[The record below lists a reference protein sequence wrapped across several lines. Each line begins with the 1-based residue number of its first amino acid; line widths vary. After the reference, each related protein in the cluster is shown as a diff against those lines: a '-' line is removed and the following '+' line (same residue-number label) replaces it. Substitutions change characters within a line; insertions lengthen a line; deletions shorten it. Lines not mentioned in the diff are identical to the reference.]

1 MQLQSD
7 ALGFPIVHVGTLD
20 LWMSL
25 LPITKVQFERFIAE
39 ENSFGDSWYDEV
51 LNISPRH
58 SWRNIA
64 SDARESL
71 FITAIS
77 PPEAL
82 AFAAWLGKDFDLP
95 TSEEWSQIYRL
106 MQRTPLPRELLQA
119 FTGHPVAK
127 SIVDSIL
134 SQVEPSNMA
143 QMSLLQGGIIE
154 WVHQG
159 QEFVGLGKP
168 RARFLKTVFDPEI
181 DEPLYSPG
189 NVRSRYFGFR
199 LVRRATSSKE
209 PGNENA

>member
-7 ALGFPIVHVGTLD
+7 VLGFPIVHVGALD

-64 SDARESL
+64 SDDRESL
-71 FITAIS
+71 FVTAIF

-95 TSEEWSQIYRL
+95 TREEWSRIYQL
-106 MQRTPLPRELLQA
+106 MQRTPLPIQLLQA
-119 FTGHPVAK
+119 CTSHPVAK

-143 QMSLLQGGIIE
+143 QMSLLQDGIIE
-154 WVHQG
+154 WVYQG
-159 QEFVGLGKP
+159 QEFAGLGKP
-168 RARFLKTVFDPEI
+168 RARFLSTVFNPEV
-181 DEPLYSPG
+181 DEPLRPPR

-199 LVRRATSSKE
+199 LVRRATSLKGAKS
-209 PGNENA
+209 